1 MYYNDYVISIRE
13 YLRRYHEFTV
23 YIANIQEEIKECE
36 SQIQMDAAPKVP
48 TLSPSGGCGGNGEEH
63 SPQEQAYFRKEEL
76 NARIIKLHTDLNH
89 IEPLMKRLN
98 RSLDALTASDR
109 QIIQARF
116 IDGQSWENTAR
127 CANCSVGF
135 CRKRANKI
143 LEMLAGMMFGPGA
156 VPVQTSLVFLTG
168 NCG

>member
-1 MYYNDYVISIRE
+1 MYHNDYVVSIRE
-13 YLRRYHEFTV
+13 YLRRYNEFAV
-23 YIANIQEEIKECE
+23 YMANIQEEIKECQ
-36 SQIQMDAAPKVP
+36 SKMQMAAVPKIPV
-48 TLSPSGGCGGNGEEH
+48 LSPAGGCGGSGELH
-63 SPQEQAYFRKEEL
+63 SPQEQAYFEKEEL
-76 NARIIKLHTDLNH
+76 CARIHQLQTDLSH

-127 CANCSVGF
+127 CANCSIGF
-135 CRKRANKI
+135 CRKRANKV
-143 LEMLAGMMFGPGA
+143 LEILAGMMFGPGA
-156 VPVQTSLVFLTG
+156 IPVQSALVFLTG

>member
-1 MYYNDYVISIRE
+1 MYHNDYVVSIRE
-13 YLRRYHEFTV
+13 YLRRYNEFAV
-23 YIANIQEEIKECE
+23 YMANIQEEIKECQ
-36 SQIQMDAAPKVP
+36 SKMQMAAAPKIPV
-48 TLSPSGGCGGNGEEH
+48 LSPSGGCGGSGELH
-63 SPQEQAYFRKEEL
+63 SPQEQAYFQKEEL
-76 NARIIKLHTDLNH
+76 CTRIHQLQIDLSH

-127 CANCSVGF
+127 CANCSIGF
-135 CRKRANKI
+135 CRKRANKV
-143 LEMLAGMMFGPGA
+143 LEILAGMMFGPGA
-156 VPVQTSLVFLTG
+156 IPVQTSLVFLTE

>member
-1 MYYNDYVISIRE
+1 MYHNDYVASIRG
-13 YLRRYHEFTV
+13 YLRRYNEFAV
-23 YIANIQEEIKECE
+23 YMANIQEEIKECKN
-36 SQIQMDAAPKVP
+36 QMQMAAAPKIPV
-48 TLSPSGGCGGNGEEH
+48 LSPSGGCGGSGELH
-63 SPQEQAYFRKEEL
+63 SPQEQAYFQKEEL

-127 CANCSVGF
+127 CANCSIGY
-135 CRKRANKI
+135 CRKRANRALEI
-143 LEMLAGMMFGPGA
+143 LADMMFGPGA
-156 VPVQTSLVFLTG
+156 IPVQSSLAFFTG

>member
-1 MYYNDYVISIRE
+1 MYHNDYVVSIRE
-13 YLRRYHEFTV
+13 YLRRYNEFAV
-23 YIANIQEEIKECE
+23 YMANIQEEIKECKN
-36 SQIQMDAAPKVP
+36 QMQMDAVPKIPV
-48 TLSPSGGCGGNGEEH
+48 LSLSGGCGGSGEPH
-63 SPQEQAYFRKEEL
+63 SPQEQAYFQKEDL
-76 NARIIKLHTDLNH
+76 NARIHQLHTDLNR

-127 CANCSVGF
+127 CANCSIGF

-143 LEMLAGMMFGPGA
+143 LEILAGMMFGPGA

>member
-1 MYYNDYVISIRE
+1 MYHNDYVVSIRE
-13 YLRRYHEFTV
+13 YLRRYNEFAV
-23 YIANIQEEIKECE
+23 YMANIQEEIKECQ
-36 SQIQMDAAPKVP
+36 SKTQMAAVPKIPV
-48 TLSPSGGCGGNGEEH
+48 LSPAGGCGGSGELH
-63 SPQEQAYFRKEEL
+63 SPQEQAYFQKEEL
-76 NARIIKLHTDLNH
+76 NARIIKLQTDLSH

-127 CANCSVGF
+127 CANCSIGF

-143 LEMLAGMMFGPGA
+143 LEILAGMMFGPGA
-156 VPVQTSLVFLTG
+156 IPVQSALVFLTG

>member
-1 MYYNDYVISIRE
+1 MYHNDYVVSIRE
-13 YLRRYHEFTV
+13 YLRRYNEFAV
-23 YIANIQEEIKECE
+23 YMANIQEEIKECQ
-36 SQIQMDAAPKVP
+36 SQMQMATSPKISV
-48 TLSPSGGCGGNGEEH
+48 LSPSGGCGGSGELH
-63 SPQEQAYFRKEEL
+63 SPQEQAYFQKEEL

-127 CANCSVGF
+127 CANCSIGF

-143 LEMLAGMMFGPGA
+143 LEILAGMMFGPGA
-156 VPVQTSLVFLTG
+156 IPVQTSLVFLTG